1 MPRPENKYDRRH
13 LQFIQEL
20 LRQIDEIYKSA
31 TREAAA
37 IGVSIGSFDTERPL
51 DFKDYPLTARRVD
64 RLVKQLGKALEVCM
78 VNGVESEWTLAN
90 NKNNELAKRVFGKNV
105 GRLTQAQYRRYFSN
119 NDAAR
124 EAFVK
129 RKENGLT
136 LSDRVWKYTDEFKDE
151 IEMGI
156 DLGLRGGLS
165 ADQMARDLQQYL
177 QHPDMLFRRVRD
189 EHGILHLSK
198 RAKDYHPGRG
208 VYRSS
213 YKNARRLAATE
224 CNTAYRTADHE
235 RWQQMDFVV
244 GQEIHLSGNH
254 TCKGKDG
261 KPHEF
266 EDMCDKL
273 QGRYPKDFKFTGW
286 HPHCR
291 CYATSILK
299 TNDEIAEDT
308 RKMLAGEA
316 VDGESVNRVDDVPE
330 GFKTW
335 VNENEGRMEKAK
347 TLPGFLRE
355 NSGYV
360 GKIKGNT
367 VNKAQISEA
376 KADIENDLTGLFEK
390 VKRLLSSAEKR
401 LYVAFEPFS
410 PIVSEIMAK
419 LRDKRKKIALF
430 REILED
436 KRAEILN
443 DTGRAKTVMFP
454 GHKGKGK
461 SSWEAVKR
469 AARFINAQGKDVI
482 FLPEYEGETH
492 EEISAD
498 SLILFEGKPVVA
510 DFKCPTKHNWN
521 SLQNALDYGFEQ
533 AGTIVLYPD
542 EVKIDSGLIMDAVN
556 YLLRNK
562 KHIGNLVLI
571 NQYGEI
577 MEITRQEI
585 VKGKLKRKIKGFL

>member
-1 MPRPENKYDRRH
+1 MPKPENKYDRRH

-20 LRQIDEIYKSA
+20 LWQIDEIYKSA

-37 IGVSIGSFDTERPL
+37 IGVSIGGFDSERPL

-235 RWQQMDFVV
+235 RWQKMDFVV

-261 KPHEF
+261 KPHKF

-299 TNDEIAEDT
+299 TDEEIAEDT

-316 VDGESVNRVDDVPE
+316 VDGESVNEVKDVPE
-330 GFKTW
+330 GFKEW
-335 VNENEGRMEKAK
+335 MRENEGRIARAK
-347 TLPGFLRE
+347 SVPVWMRE
-355 NSGYV
+355 NEGLISKAEVNFLLKEG
-360 GKIKGNT
+360 GIKT
-367 VNKAQISEA
+367 TE
-376 KADIENDLTGLFEK
+376 DLTSGNMVPAPDK
-390 VKRLLSSAEKR
+390 VGRFVDISHDDMMKRLQELSQN
-401 LYVAFEPFS
+401 F
-410 PIVSEIMAK
+410 
-419 LRDKRKKIALF
+419 
-430 REILED
+430 
-436 KRAEILN
+436 
-443 DTGRAKTVMFP
+443 
-454 GHKGKGK
+454 
-461 SSWEAVKR
+461 
-469 AARFINAQGKDVI
+469 
-482 FLPEYEGETH
+482 TH
-492 EEISAD
+492 EEAYVELSDGRVYHKIGGRGEVVFNGDERRLFKGGALFHNHINEPLSPEDISFVINND
-498 SLILFEGKPVVA
+498 MRLIVAVSRLGKYEARVTSETIRMSKEEIIKLHKECG
-510 DFKCPTKHNWN
+510 DQIEKQMKNMN
-521 SLQNALDYGFEQ
+521 SKEYTDCLLNFQHLNMEALC
-533 AGTIVLYPD
+533 AVL
-542 EVKIDSGLIMDAVN
+542 KVN
-556 YLLRNK
+556 YC
-562 KHIGNLVLI
+562 
-571 NQYGEI
+571 
-577 MEITRQEI
+577 
-585 VKGKLKRKIKGFL
+585 KIFK

>member
-1 MPRPENKYDRRH
+1 MPKPENKYDRRH

-37 IGVSIGSFDTERPL
+37 IGVSIGSFDSERPL

-156 DLGLRGGLS
+156 DLGLRGGQS

-198 RAKDYHPGRG
+198 RAKDYHPGQG

-224 CNTAYRTADHE
+224 CNMAYRTADHE

-261 KPHEF
+261 KPHKF

-273 QGRYPKDFKFTGW
+273 AGKYPKDFKFTGW

-299 TNDEIAEDT
+299 TDDEIAEDT

-316 VDGESVNRVDDVPE
+316 VDGESVNRVKDVPE
-330 GFKTW
+330 GFKAW
-335 VNENEGRMEKAK
+335 VKENEGRMEKAK

-355 NSGYV
+355 NSG
-360 GKIKGNT
+360 
-367 VNKAQISEA
+367 
-376 KADIENDLTGLFEK
+376 
-390 VKRLLSSAEKR
+390 
-401 LYVAFEPFS
+401 
-410 PIVSEIMAK
+410 
-419 LRDKRKKIALF
+419 
-430 REILED
+430 
-436 KRAEILN
+436 
-443 DTGRAKTVMFP
+443 
-454 GHKGKGK
+454 
-461 SSWEAVKR
+461 
-469 AARFINAQGKDVI
+469 
-482 FLPEYEGETH
+482 
-492 EEISAD
+492 
-498 SLILFEGKPVVA
+498 
-510 DFKCPTKHNWN
+510 
-521 SLQNALDYGFEQ
+521 
-533 AGTIVLYPD
+533 
-542 EVKIDSGLIMDAVN
+542 
-556 YLLRNK
+556 
-562 KHIGNLVLI
+562 
-571 NQYGEI
+571 
-577 MEITRQEI
+577 
-585 VKGKLKRKIKGFL
+585 

>member
-1 MPRPENKYDRRH
+1 MPMPRPENKYDRRH

-37 IGVSIGSFDTERPL
+37 IGVSIGSFDSERPL

-198 RAKDYHPGRG
+198 RAKDYHPGQG

-244 GQEIHLSGNH
+244 GQEVHLSGNH

-261 KPHEF
+261 KPHKF

-273 QGRYPKDFKFTGW
+273 AGKYPKDFKFTGW

-299 TNDEIAEDT
+299 TDDEIAEDT
-308 RKMLAGEA
+308 QKMLAGEA

-330 GFKTW
+330 GFKAW
-335 VNENEGRMEKAK
+335 VQENEGRMEKTK

-360 GKIKGNT
+360 GVGTINLGGTYNT
-367 VNKAQISEA
+367 ASTTTKAGRKPPRMDTYTQVSENVLVS
-376 KADIENDLTGLFEK
+376 DYCQESEIQENT
-390 VKRLLSSAEKR
+390 RLATFLAEKTKEDVFVLPHIQPTEKDAER
-401 LYVAFEPFS
+401 KRKELFPKGVKENKNPDLYFRKRFVDGKVMTEAPS
-410 PIVSEIMAK
+410 SDAK
-419 LRDKRKKIALF
+419 LAKRNIQN
-430 REILED
+430 R
-436 KRAEILN
+436 
-443 DTGRAKTVMFP
+443 
-454 GHKGKGK
+454 
-461 SSWEAVKR
+461 
-469 AARFINAQGKDVI
+469 
-482 FLPEYEGETH
+482 
-492 EEISAD
+492 
-498 SLILFEGKPVVA
+498 
-510 DFKCPTKHNWN
+510 
-521 SLQNALDYGFEQ
+521 LQDAFEQ
-533 AGTIVLYPD
+533 ADDALLEIPVLYPKD
-542 EVKIDSGLIMDAVN
+542 W
-556 YLLRNK
+556 
-562 KHIGNLVLI
+562 I
-571 NQYGEI
+571 NAAI
-577 MEITRQEI
+577 
-585 VKGKLKRKIKGFL
+585 KGKLKSSKHYHVVYVKYGEELIIYDNQK